1 MADYKVQE
9 TSLVAVADA
18 IREKAGKSAYLVFPD
33 VFVEAA
39 KAETRAALQTVYDSL
54 NQGQQ
59 KKIVK
64 DEKVKALFDLYGVEY
79 SE

>member
-1 MADYKVQE
+1 M
-9 TSLVAVADA
+9 T
-18 IREKAGKSAYLVFPD
+18 
-33 VFVEAA
+33 
-39 KAETRAALQTVYDSL
+39 KAELSKKTDGVVNATRTALQTVYNAL

-64 DEKVKALFDLYGVEY
+64 EESVKALFDRYGVEY

>member
-1 MADYKVQE
+1 MTKTELNTA
-9 TSLVAVADA
+9 
-18 IREKAGKSAYLVFPD
+18 
-33 VFVEAA
+33 VEAA
-39 KAETRAALQTVYDSL
+39 KNETRNALQTVYDAL

-64 DEKVKALFDLYGVEY
+64 DEAAKALFDLYGVEY